1 MKRDFEHMYDLDSM
15 DDAEIE
21 TLITEQLQEMPELDL
36 DLVDIVVDAGFV
48 ELHGRVGTEQ
58 ELQQIE
64 SVVTDVLGV
73 SRYRNNIVIDE
84 LTRGQMSE
92 AADEAVVQDAEV
104 QDQHL
109 GEDGEQTDPSA
120 QHLMPNTKSQLY
132 GTRDLQDAIEQGESY
147 IPPDR
152 PIQEGTNSRENH

>member
-1 MKRDFEHMYDLDSM
+1 MKRDFEHMYDFDSM

-21 TLITEQLQEMPELDL
+21 SLIVEQFQEIPEIDP

-64 SVVTDVLGV
+64 RVVADILGL

-84 LTRGQMSE
+84 LTRAELSE
-92 AADEAVVQDAEV
+92 AADEAAIQDADV
-104 QDQHL
+104 QDQQL

-120 QHLMPNTKSQLY
+120 QHLMPNTRSQLF

-152 PIQEGTNSRENH
+152 PIQEGSRSRENH